1 MPKLRKYD
9 KEHSVMLKPVTKAI
23 NLKMETKMQ
32 QVDGAPKGKLSG
44 KVAVIT
50 GGTEGIGF
58 AAAKLF
64 VNEGAYVFIT
74 GRRQEKLDEAVDAIG
89 RNVFGIQGDVSK
101 LADLDRLYQVVAK
114 EQGRIDIILAN
125 AGGAESAP
133 LGKIT
138 EEHFDK
144 LFNLNVKG
152 VLFTVQKSLS
162 LLNDGASIIIVGSV
176 SGSKGNPGFDVYA
189 ATKAAVRSFA
199 RTWTSDLKDRRI
211 RSNVLSPGPINT
223 PLMRRQAAEF
233 TQQIVSSIPMGRVG
247 EADEVAK
254 AALFLASDDSSFIT
268 GIELFV
274 DGGRAQ
280 I

>member
-1 MPKLRKYD
+1 
-9 KEHSVMLKPVTKAI
+9 
-23 NLKMETKMQ
+23 MQ
-32 QVDGAPKGKLSG
+32 KSTVIGEGKLSG

-58 AAAKLF
+58 ATAQLF

-74 GRRQEKLDEAVDAIG
+74 GRRQKELDRAVKVIG
-89 RNVFGIQGDVSK
+89 RNVTGIQGDVAK
-101 LADLDRLYQVVAK
+101 LADLDHLYEVVLKAK
-114 EQGRIDIILAN
+114 GKIDIILAN
-125 AGGAESAP
+125 AGVGEFMP

-144 LFNLNVKG
+144 LFNINVKG
-152 VLFTVQKSLS
+152 ALFTVQKGLS
-162 LLNDGASIIIVGSV
+162 LLKDGGSIIVTGSIA
-176 SGSKGNPGFDVYA
+176 GSKGTPAFGVYG
-189 ATKAAVRSFA
+189 ATKAAVRSFV

-223 PLMRRQAAEF
+223 PLISRQPSDRIS
-233 TQQIVSSIPMGRVG
+233 QIVSTIPMGRMG
-247 EADEVAK
+247 EPDEVAK
-254 AALFLASDDSSFIT
+254 AALFLASDDSSFVT